1 MHCKKGCVVAD
12 LVKHYENIVSA
23 FLGALLGHC
32 EGIVRACIGEGIVRG
47 MHCECI
53 VRTFVRTLELG
64 HC

>member
-1 MHCKKGCVVAD
+1 MFRG
-12 LVKHYENIVSA
+12 IVR
-23 FLGALLGHC
+23 ALLGHC
-32 EGIVRACIGEGIVRG
+32 EGIVRTCIGEGIVRGMHCECIGEGIVRG